1 VQQALM
7 YWHFTARARPRG
19 MVFLLYLLGSVVLI
33 SGLACVA
40 SALGAAPT
48 LVTGCAAVLFAAA
61 TLVIGAARL
70 GATR

>member
-1 VQQALM
+1 
-7 YWHFTARARPRG
+7 